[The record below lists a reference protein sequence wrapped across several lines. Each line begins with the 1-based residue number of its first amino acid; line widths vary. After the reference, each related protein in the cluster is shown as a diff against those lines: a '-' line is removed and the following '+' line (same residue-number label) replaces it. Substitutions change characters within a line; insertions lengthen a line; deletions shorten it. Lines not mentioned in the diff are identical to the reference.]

1 MERTQAVTLRRMKSD
16 QYNGQPLVVLPPKV
30 ITLSE
35 VQFSEEEEAIYRAFE
50 EKSQLDFKE
59 YVRKG
64 FGANYSH
71 ILVRPAPLHS
81 LGSPANLYSHDNNIR
96 M

>member
-1 MERTQAVTLRRMKSD
+1 MQAVTLRRMKSD

-30 ITLSE
+30 ITVSE
-35 VQFSEEEEAIYRAFE
+35 MQFSEEEEAIYTAFE
-50 EKSQLDFKE
+50 DKSQLDFKE

-71 ILVRPAPLHS
+71 ILVRPLLRSWSWS
-81 LGSPANLYSHDNNIR
+81 LATGEVQSGPP
-96 M
+96 